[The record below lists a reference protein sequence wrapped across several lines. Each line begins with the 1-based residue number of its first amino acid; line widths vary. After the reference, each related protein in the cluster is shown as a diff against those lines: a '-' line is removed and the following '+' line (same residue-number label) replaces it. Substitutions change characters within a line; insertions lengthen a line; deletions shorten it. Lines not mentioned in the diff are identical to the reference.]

1 MSAKRDLWF
10 QHINTWQESDVSQ
23 AEYVR
28 QHNLSAKSFGYYRRR
43 YFQSQ
48 SAEMAVPKRTPLLP
62 VQLEDESETLSEN
75 QGSIFLTTPRG
86 YRIELS
92 SGFNADTLQRVLQVL
107 EAA

>member
-10 QHINTWQESDVSQ
+10 QHINAWQESELSQ

-43 YFQSQ
+43 YFKSQ
-48 SAEMAVPKRTPLLP
+48 HAQMAKPKITSLLP
-62 VQLEDESETLSEN
+62 VQLEDESEPLAEEQS
-75 QGSIFLTTPRG
+75 SILLTTPRG

-92 SGFNADTLQRVLQVL
+92 SGFNADALQRVIRVL
-107 EAA
+107 EAV